1 MAKICVCWKL
11 EQPDD
16 GLSTDVMAK
25 AELHGDGLYLNV
37 YELEFGPDNQ
47 FLGGVRIHWLEGQL
61 IADID
66 TEANLH
72 HETKGTRL
80 VLYDPVHRPWHDDE
94 GEGGRGCR
102 VRG

>member
-1 MAKICVCWKL
+1 MAKILVRWEL

-16 GLSTDVMAK
+16 GLNTDVMAQ
-25 AELHGDGLYLNV
+25 AELHDDGLYLNV
-37 YELEFGPDNQ
+37 YELEFSPDNQ
-47 FLGGVRIHWLEGQL
+47 FVGGVRIHWVEGQF

-72 HETKGTRL
+72 HETEGTRL

-94 GEGGRGCR
+94 KGEL
-102 VRG
+102 